1 MPVGDAFFVQL
12 RGNRGALPLAPTR
25 GSASGLREGSSTLS
39 TPISRLSWSHLH
51 TVPACLSKSRYSTV
65 TWEATREGVQ
75 RATAKPSGTRG
86 KDQFHQRNQLCN
98 QTSMS
103 LTSRQ
108 QKAGES
114 PFLLP
119 CRSCRGMT
127 RQKRFTKHSTIS
139 R

>member
-1 MPVGDAFFVQL
+1 MEHKPH
-12 RGNRGALPLAPTR
+12 PK
-25 GSASGLREGSSTLS
+25 EG
-39 TPISRLSWSHLH
+39 
-51 TVPACLSKSRYSTV
+51 
-65 TWEATREGVQ
+65 EGVQ

-86 KDQFHQRNQLCN
+86 KDHFHQRNQLCN

-108 QKAGES
+108 QKRVS
-114 PFLLP
+114 NLLLS
-119 CRSCRGMT
+119 CRSRRGMT